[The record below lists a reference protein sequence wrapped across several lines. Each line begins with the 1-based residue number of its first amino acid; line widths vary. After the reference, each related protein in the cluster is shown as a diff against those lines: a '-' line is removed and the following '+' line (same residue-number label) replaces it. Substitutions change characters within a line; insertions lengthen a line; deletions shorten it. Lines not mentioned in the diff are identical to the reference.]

1 MIRGAFGNH
10 YKGAQS
16 AWEVSLVLGFD
27 SVALVQGLAP
37 VAWDKPQQ
45 VTGGKEEK
53 PRGSSENE
61 LARHS
66 LWLFVLELTLLFW
79 LSSDQTT

>member
-53 PRGSSENE
+53 PRP
-61 LARHS
+61 R
-66 LWLFVLELTLLFW
+66 V
-79 LSSDQTT
+79 

>member
-1 MIRGAFGNH
+1 MMIRGAFSNH

-53 PRGSSENE
+53 PRP
-61 LARHS
+61 R
-66 LWLFVLELTLLFW
+66 VW
-79 LSSDQTT
+79 LSFLLR